1 MKYAFEELQLNR
13 LEGSIIE
20 YNEASKK
27 LYCNKC
33 GWKIE
38 GTKRKA
44 VFKGNQYHDELIVA
58 ILREEYE
65 ELVEK
70 NNYWR
75 R

>member
-1 MKYAFEELQLNR
+1 MSLQ
-13 LEGSIIE
+13 
-20 YNEASKK
+20 K

-70 NNYWR
+70 TIIEKIR
-75 R
+75 